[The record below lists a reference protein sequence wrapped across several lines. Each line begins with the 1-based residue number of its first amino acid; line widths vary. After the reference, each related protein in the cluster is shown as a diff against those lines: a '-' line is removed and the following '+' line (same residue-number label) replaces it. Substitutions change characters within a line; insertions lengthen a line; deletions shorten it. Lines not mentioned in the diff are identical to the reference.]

1 VGLEFLA
8 GLAAIPEISISDVEA
23 REITDAAA
31 DVLSHYN
38 LTLPDG
44 PLGAW
49 MGLAS
54 VLAPIVGAH
63 YVAYRLRTAAATAQI
78 RGLHGHPAGS
88 PPGRSMGMPAAA
100 AAAA

>member
-63 YVAYRLRTAAATAQI
+63 YVAYRLRTAQI